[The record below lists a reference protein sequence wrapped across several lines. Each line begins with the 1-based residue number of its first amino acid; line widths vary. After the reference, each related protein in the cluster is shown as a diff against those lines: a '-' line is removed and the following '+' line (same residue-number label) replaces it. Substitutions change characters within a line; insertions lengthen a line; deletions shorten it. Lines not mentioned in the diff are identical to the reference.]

1 MSYRDQA
8 VDAYIKTLRNR
19 GVSDN
24 IIQLLIVAFDSG
36 FSAGTFNDEDESAQH
51 SMIELLL
58 ETQIVN

>member
-8 VDAYIKTLRNR
+8 IDAYIKTLQNR

-36 FSAGTFNDEDESAQH
+36 FSAGILNEEDESAQH
-51 SMIELLL
+51 SMIDLLL
-58 ETQIVN
+58 ETTIVN